1 MMMYEDDGA
10 NVSSTSLLLT
20 TGGAGAAG
28 LNNNPNYLESSNGS
42 NWTNW
47 TGESEDYLK
56 SSPAVQVHIYILY
69 AVIFTVGLVGNVL
82 VVFVVAQNKAMQTV
96 TNCYIA
102 NLALSDILL
111 CVLAVPFTPLYF
123 FLKEWI
129 FGKILCHLV
138 AYSQGT
144 SVYVS
149 TLTLTSIAIDRFFVI
164 LYPFRPRMKM
174 TTCWITICIIWLV
187 ALCATLPYGIF
198 VDIRII
204 SNVTYCEESWTSDYD
219 RQIYG
224 AVTSVMQFVVPFV
237 IMAFAYT
244 KVSLKLADR
253 SREKA
258 KIRLRSCRGEELDRE
273 RKRRTNRMLI
283 AMVTIFGASWM
294 PLNLINLLNDLYAE
308 YGMAWWKYYNLCFFL
323 AHTIAMSSTCYNVF
337 LYAWLNDNFRKELK
351 RILPCFPAPA
361 ASSSTGGVVGAA
373 SVMNPVPGSMPIDAA
388 VSAANQKRS
397 VNGDQQRDATRS
409 NPMNQSPQSDSEGDA
424 ECATSCVQILLPG
437 ETEDGELMN
446 HDDDDYQPT
455 FETAANATS
464 PVTSADGKA
473 TTNNVE
479 RNQWQQQQ
487 QQPSVVIELT
497 PMTYSPVT
505 SDTCPQC
512 SSSAAKTSFMTF
524 DELADASALIITNS
538 PAAAANNPSAAAVTN
553 C

>member
-1 MMMYEDDGA
+1 MAYEMLDDDMA
-10 NVSSTSLLLT
+10 INNVSSSLLLT
-20 TGGAGAAG
+20 TGGVGV
-28 LNNNPNYLESSNGS
+28 NNNNVYESNTT

-47 TGESEDYLK
+47 ANWTNEEDYLK
-56 SSPAVQVHIYILY
+56 SSPAVQVNIYILY

-198 VDIRII
+198 VDIRVIG
-204 SNVTYCEESWTSDYD
+204 NVTYCEESWTLDSD

-351 RILPCFPAPA
+351 RILPCFPAHSASTSVPA
-361 ASSSTGGVVGAA
+361 GGAA
-373 SVMNPVPGSMPIDAA
+373 SVMHPGIGAMAADA
-388 VSAANQKRS
+388 VSAVNRKRS
-397 VNGDQQRDATRS
+397 VNGERDSHQRS
-409 NPMNQSPQSDSEGDA
+409 NQMIQSAQVS
-424 ECATSCVQILLPG
+424 L
-437 ETEDGELMN
+437 
-446 HDDDDYQPT
+446 
-455 FETAANATS
+455 
-464 PVTSADGKA
+464 
-473 TTNNVE
+473 
-479 RNQWQQQQ
+479 
-487 QQPSVVIELT
+487 
-497 PMTYSPVT
+497 
-505 SDTCPQC
+505 
-512 SSSAAKTSFMTF
+512 
-524 DELADASALIITNS
+524 
-538 PAAAANNPSAAAVTN
+538 
-553 C
+553 

>member
-1 MMMYEDDGA
+1 MAYEMLDDDMA
-10 NVSSTSLLLT
+10 INNVSSSLLLT
-20 TGGAGAAG
+20 TGGVGV
-28 LNNNPNYLESSNGS
+28 NNNNLYESNTTNWA
-42 NWTNW
+42 NWTN
-47 TGESEDYLK
+47 EEDYLK
-56 SSPAVQVHIYILY
+56 SSPAVQVNIYILY

-198 VDIRII
+198 VDIRVIG
-204 SNVTYCEESWTSDYD
+204 NVTYCEESWTLDSD

-351 RILPCFPAPA
+351 RILPCFPAH
-361 ASSSTGGVVGAA
+361 SA
-373 SVMNPVPGSMPIDAA
+373 SVPAGGAPSVMHPGIGAMAADA
-388 VSAANQKRS
+388 VSAVNRKRS
-397 VNGDQQRDATRS
+397 VNGERDSHQRS
-409 NPMNQSPQSDSEGDA
+409 NQMIQSAQSESEGDA

-437 ETEDGELMN
+437 ETEDGEMMN
-446 HDDDDYQPT
+446 NDEQPT
-455 FETAANATS
+455 FEPMTTITSTVEIAANPVGSS
-464 PVTSADGKA
+464 PVAEGKSANKNIVD
-473 TTNNVE
+473 
-479 RNQWQQQQ
+479 RNHLHSRHQ
-487 QQPSVVIELT
+487 QQPSAVIELT
-497 PMTYSPVT
+497 PMTYSSVT

-512 SSSAAKTSFMTF
+512 SSAAAKTSFMTF
-524 DELADASALIITNS
+524 DELADAIIIS
-538 PAAAANNPSAAAVTN
+538 GANNPSAAAVTN

>member
-409 NPMNQSPQSDSEGDA
+409 NPMNQSPQ
-424 ECATSCVQILLPG
+424 ILLPG

>member
-1 MMMYEDDGA
+1 MAYEMLDDDMA
-10 NVSSTSLLLT
+10 INNVSSSLLLT
-20 TGGAGAAG
+20 TGGVGV
-28 LNNNPNYLESSNGS
+28 NNNNLYESNTT

-47 TGESEDYLK
+47 ANWTNEEDYLK
-56 SSPAVQVHIYILY
+56 SSPVVQVNIYILY

-174 TTCWITICIIWLV
+174 TTCWITICAIWLV

-198 VDIRII
+198 VDIRVIG
-204 SNVTYCEESWTSDYD
+204 NVTYCEESWTLDSD

-308 YGMAWWKYYNLCFFL
+308 SMAWWKYYNLAFFL

-351 RILPCFPAPA
+351 RILPCFPAHSASNSVPA
-361 ASSSTGGVVGAA
+361 AA
-373 SVMNPVPGSMPIDAA
+373 SVMNPGIGAMAADA
-388 VSAANQKRS
+388 VSAVNRKRS
-397 VNGDQQRDATRS
+397 VNGERDSHPRS
-409 NPMNQSPQSDSEGDA
+409 NQMIQSAQSESDGDA
-424 ECATSCVQILLPG
+424 ECATCVQILLPG
-437 ETEDGELMN
+437 ETEDGEMMN
-446 HDDDDYQPT
+446 NDEQPT
-455 FETAANATS
+455 FEPMTTITSTVEITANPVGSS
-464 PVTSADGKA
+464 PVAEGKLA
-473 TTNNVE
+473 NKNIVD
-479 RNQWQQQQ
+479 RNHLHSRHQ
-487 QQPSVVIELT
+487 QQPSAMIELT
-497 PMTYSPVT
+497 PMTYSSVT

-512 SSSAAKTSFMTF
+512 SSAAAKTSFMTF
-524 DELADASALIITNS
+524 DELADAIVISS
-538 PAAAANNPSAAAVTN
+538 ANNPSTAAVTN